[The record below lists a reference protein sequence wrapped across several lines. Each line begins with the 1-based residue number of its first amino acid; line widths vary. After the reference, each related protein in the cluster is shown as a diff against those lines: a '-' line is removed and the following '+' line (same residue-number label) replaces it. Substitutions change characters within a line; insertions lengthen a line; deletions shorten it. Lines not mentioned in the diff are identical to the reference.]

1 MERSEKE
8 DSKGNGIPDALG
20 MRSRNV
26 PWIDAWKGWLI
37 LLVVVGHA
45 AGAVCHMVEGVDRQ
59 VCRGVYF
66 LIYSYHMPA
75 FFFVSGWLWRDMGF
89 ADFIRKRTR
98 RLLIPYFL
106 VGLVSIVI
114 FAMAGGAQCMHV
126 GVEGGYYSQC
136 VSNNG
141 AILPNVLS
149 LLQGGGWPQGQ
160 GFRYNSVLWFLPCMF
175 TVQLLYW
182 TISKFVESRVG
193 WAAVVLGCFMGSVY
207 ISRSGFSYW
216 PWGLS
221 CAPAYLCYFIGG
233 RLLCQWRRNRPFVV
247 PWWLTFV
254 LVGGHLLWVYVWIR
268 IGEYGLVYSGVR
280 MMTAFCGILASA
292 AVVSRFSGRLMNV
305 FCLLGVSSMS
315 VMCWHKFFIV
325 GVQAKIRLF
334 AKLCQFG
341 MIGTFLGGV
350 LLTAGA
356 IAFVYALTTACR
368 LLAARMRLLLSRM
381 DAWKRL

>member
-1 MERSEKE
+1 M
-8 DSKGNGIPDALG
+8 
-20 MRSRNV
+20 
-26 PWIDAWKGWLI
+26 
-37 LLVVVGHA
+37 
-45 AGAVCHMVEGVDRQ
+45 
-59 VCRGVYF
+59 
-66 LIYSYHMPA
+66 
-75 FFFVSGWLWRDMGF
+75 
-89 ADFIRKRTR
+89 
-98 RLLIPYFL
+98 
-106 VGLVSIVI
+106 
-114 FAMAGGAQCMHV
+114 
-126 GVEGGYYSQC
+126 
-136 VSNNG
+136 
-141 AILPNVLS
+141 
-149 LLQGGGWPQGQ
+149 
-160 GFRYNSVLWFLPCMF
+160 
-175 TVQLLYW
+175 
-182 TISKFVESRVG
+182 
-193 WAAVVLGCFMGSVY
+193 
-207 ISRSGFSYW
+207 
-216 PWGLS
+216 
-221 CAPAYLCYFIGG
+221 
-233 RLLCQWRRNRPFVV
+233 V

-350 LLTAGA
+350 LLTVGA